1 MKCLVC
7 AAAARDMTPPNFDGC
22 VVVCERCGNY
32 EVIGSAWS
40 RFQNASAQERAAAL
54 TTAALLK
61 GYARWPT
68 IKNNSF

>member
-1 MKCLVC
+1 MLVC

-40 RFQNASAQERAAAL
+40 RFQNASAEERAAAL

-61 GYARWPT
+61 GHARWPT
-68 IKNNSF
+68 IKNTSF